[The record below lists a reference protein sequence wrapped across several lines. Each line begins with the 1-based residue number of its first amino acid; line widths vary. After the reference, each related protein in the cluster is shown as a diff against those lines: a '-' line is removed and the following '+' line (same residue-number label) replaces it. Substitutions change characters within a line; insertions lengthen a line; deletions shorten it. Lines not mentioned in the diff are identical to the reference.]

1 MSMKIKKRLKLKDI
15 VNKFNTKVDNIEFN
29 KQLERINNNVTVF
42 SDKVDYRLPAMELDF
57 NR

>member
-1 MSMKIKKRLKLKDI
+1 MKIKKRLKLKDI